1 MIPSSPKSH
10 HRPIQNTLH
19 LMKTS
24 RRCGAN
30 RIRSVRPIGGG
41 DIDCYPD
48 LRSSQQHHGDP
59 LMYQHNRIMNNSNSN
74 SNNNNNNNNNTS
86 DCSHRDTTSLLRFSS
101 SSAITTGS
109 TTVTKNKVHNKPQ
122 RQSSSN
128 NNKIYVRIKRR
139 AEHRK
144 TTTTT
149 TTTTTALNNE
159 KLADIV
165 GDNDADID
173 IGDDDTGHPYKSL
186 YPTTAILNNNNDL
199 IDVGV
204 DDTDHPYKSLYPTS
218 TIMNGS
224 DDDLFS
230 GLVVGVQ
237 CEPAD
242 DDDVAIA
249 EEKYHSSL
257 TIATDQMA
265 NMTRNLLLAMDDD
278 NDTIG
283 GIGGGPLSWK
293 NVSLLHPP
301 PDSFVLYLT
310 NILCKHVQEYLKI
323 YPSRCY
329 WVKYTDFWN
338 TLFWKTLH
346 HFNYDG
352 EEECSGSIASSKIML
367 SYRNYIQTLYTNFLK
382 HFNSIDLIEYRIG
395 TNNQVIFLRACIL
408 FGANTQHQ
416 RQHQH

>member
-74 SNNNNNNNNNTS
+74 SNNNNNNNNTS

-144 TTTTT
+144 TTTTTT

-382 HFNSIDLIEYRIG
+382 HFNNIDLIEYRIG
-395 TNNQVIFLRACIL
+395 TNNQIIFLRACIL